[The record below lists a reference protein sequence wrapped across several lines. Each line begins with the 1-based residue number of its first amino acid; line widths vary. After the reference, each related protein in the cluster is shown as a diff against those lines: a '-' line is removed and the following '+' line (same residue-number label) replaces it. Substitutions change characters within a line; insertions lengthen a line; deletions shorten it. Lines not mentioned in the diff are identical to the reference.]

1 LDGVPCPGMCSG
13 IRLAAWT
20 ILAALILAGCT
31 GTTNESGKHTTATS
45 PPSLV
50 IPSASLTLSG
60 KDMQDVEFI
69 ALLIKW
75 AKRDNYPL
83 GDRDQLIAA
92 GAQVCASIDRGETLI
107 TASADLMDTFGFSGK
122 QAQAVGVAAVQVYC
136 PEHN

>member
-1 LDGVPCPGMCSG
+1 MCDGGLRSGLDGVPCPGMCSG

-60 KDMQDVEFI
+60 KDVQDAEFM

-92 GAQVCASIDRGETLI
+92 GAQVCASMDRGRR
-107 TASADLMDTFGFSGK
+107 
-122 QAQAVGVAAVQVYC
+122 
-136 PEHN
+136 